1 MKMKHLLA
9 TGITAA
15 ATAAIVLVSCTK
27 NDSSANDQPVP
38 AGKQS
43 VALYL
48 TDDPGYFDHVYVD
61 IQSVQVLVDTCDKDM
76 NYWDDWGDRND
87 SCRSWETLQMQAGVY
102 DILSLRNG
110 LDTLLASG
118 LIPEG
123 KVKKIKIEIG
133 SRNSL
138 VKDSTTY
145 PLSLPGN
152 RTSATIVLNLKGNEW
167 DKIAS
172 GKYRLWLDFDVQRS
186 IVQVRNNTFYL
197 NPMLRWF
204 IQKTTAS
211 LSGYVKPQ
219 NAYPVI
225 SVFNNTDTAYA
236 LPEKDGRFKVRGLP
250 AGTYSVFVNAS
261 NGYQDTTLT
270 NVTLGMGDDKNLKTI
285 QLHK

>member
-9 TGITAA
+9 TGVTAA
-15 ATAAIVLVSCTK
+15 ATAAILLVSCSK
-27 NDSSANDQPVP
+27 NDLSANDQPVP
-38 AGKQS
+38 PGKQS
-43 VALYL
+43 VNLYL

-76 NYWDDWGDRND
+76 NHWNNGNDRDD
-87 SCRSWETLQMQAGVY
+87 SCKSWETLQMGAGIY
-102 DILSLRNG
+102 DILALRNG

-118 LIPEG
+118 LVPEG

-133 SRNSL
+133 ARNSL

-152 RTSATIVLNLKGNEW
+152 RTSATIVLSLKGNEW
-167 DKIAS
+167 EKIAS

-186 IVQVRNNTFYL
+186 IIQVRNNTFYL

-211 LSGYVKPQ
+211 VSGYVKPQ

-225 SVFNNTDTAYA
+225 SVFNGTDTAYA
-236 LPEKDGRFKVRGLP
+236 LPEKDGRFKVRGLT
-250 AGTYSVFVNAS
+250 AGTYTVFINAS
-261 NGYQDTTLT
+261 NGYRDTTIT
-270 NVTLGMGDDKNLKTI
+270 NVTLNAGDDKNLKTI
-285 QLHK
+285 QLYK